1 MAQAD
6 NRRLVTVSTM
16 LATIMQALDTTI
28 ANVAL
33 PHMQGSL
40 SASTDQV
47 TWILTSYIVSAA
59 IMTPVVGFAAARLGR
74 RRLFLWSVAGFTL
87 ASGLCGMAQSLEEMV
102 LFRILQ
108 GVFGASLVPLSQST
122 LLDSYPIEK
131 HGQAMA
137 IWGMGVMIGP
147 ILGPTLGG
155 WLTEWYNWRW
165 VFYINLPFGLMA
177 FAGIWLSVT
186 DNERRPLRF
195 DLLGFALLG
204 IAIGAFQLML
214 DRGQSEKWFDSLEIQ
229 IECLVAVSCLYLFVV
244 HSLTR
249 KDPFISLELFRDANF
264 VTGTVF
270 IFVVGIILLATM
282 ALLPPFLQDWKGYP
296 AITTGL
302 VMAPRGMGSMVA
314 MVIVGR
320 LMRTHIDSRI
330 PVVMGLILTTISL
343 HAMSTFTLQVSQFD
357 LIWTGIL
364 QGMGLGLVFVPAST
378 LTYATLPPRLRTEG
392 TALFSLS
399 RNLGSSIGISIM
411 TAMLARN
418 LWINGQQ
425 LGARLNPEAL
435 AGRLPGLP
443 EVGTVPLQVYHA
455 LQAQAAEI
463 SYMNDFH
470 LLTWINI
477 AAIPLVFLL
486 RNNRRAPSTPSA
498 EETACPGSD
507 QPGSDPG
514 WSDPESRS

>member
-1 MAQAD
+1 MPRID
-6 NRRLVTVSTM
+6 SRRLVTASTM

-47 TWILTSYIVSAA
+47 TWVLTSYIVSAA

-74 RRLFLWSVAGFTL
+74 RRLFLWSVVGFTL
-87 ASGLCGMAQSLEEMV
+87 ASGLCGMAQSLDQMV

-137 IWGMGVMIGP
+137 IWGMGVMVGP

-155 WLTEWYNWRW
+155 WLTEWYDWRW

-177 FAGIWLSVT
+177 FAGIWLSVAET
-186 DNERRPLRF
+186 GQRKIRF
-195 DLLGFALLG
+195 DMLGFALLG
-204 IAIGAFQLML
+204 IAIGALQLML
-214 DRGQSEKWFDSLEIQ
+214 DRGQDQKWFSSFEIQ
-229 IECLVAVSCLYLFVV
+229 IECLVAVLCVYLFIV
-244 HSLTR
+244 HSMTK
-249 KDPFISLELFRDANF
+249 KDPFINLELFKDVNF

-282 ALLPPFLQDWKGYP
+282 ALLPPFLQDWKDYP
-296 AITTGL
+296 AVTTGL
-302 VMAPRGMGSMVA
+302 VLAPRGLGSMIS
-314 MVIVGR
+314 MMIVGR
-320 LMRTHIDSRI
+320 LMRTRIDSRI
-330 PVVMGLILTTISL
+330 PVMAGLILTTLSL
-343 HAMSTFTLQVSQFD
+343 HEMSTFTLQVSQSD
-357 LIWTGIL
+357 LVWTGIL
-364 QGMGLGLVFVPAST
+364 QGLGLGLVFVPAST
-378 LTYATLPPRLRTEG
+378 LTYATLPQHLRTEG

-418 LWINGQQ
+418 MWINGQQ
-425 LGARLNPEAL
+425 LGARLNLGAL
-435 AGRLPGLP
+435 THNPPGLSG
-443 EVGTVPLQVYHA
+443 VTSVPAQVYHT

-470 LLTWINI
+470 LLTWINM

-486 RNNRRAPSTPSA
+486 RNNRRSSPSSRPEDEARA
-498 EETACPGSD
+498 EAVGEP
-507 QPGSDPG
+507 
-514 WSDPESRS
+514 

>member
-1 MAQAD
+1 MLRINDQ
-6 NRRLVTVSTM
+6 RLVTVSTM

-40 SASTDQV
+40 SASTDQISWV
-47 TWILTSYIVSAA
+47 LTSYIVSAA

-87 ASGLCGMAQSLEEMV
+87 ASGLCGMAQSLDQMV

-108 GVFGASLVPLSQST
+108 GVFGASLVPLSQTT
-122 LLDSYPIEK
+122 LLDSYPIER

-137 IWGMGVMIGP
+137 IWGMGVMVGP

-155 WLTEWYNWRW
+155 WLTEWYDWRW

-177 FAGIWLSVT
+177 FAGIWLSVSE
-186 DNERRPLRF
+186 NARRVMRF
-195 DLLGFALLG
+195 DMLGFALLG

-214 DRGQSEKWFDSLEIQ
+214 DRGQDQKWFGSLEIQ
-229 IECLVAVSCLYLFVV
+229 IECLVAVVCFYLFVV
-244 HSLTR
+244 HALSK
-249 KDPFISLELFRDANF
+249 KDPFISLELFRDVNF
-264 VTGTVF
+264 VTGTIF

-282 ALLPPFLQDWKGYP
+282 ALLPPFMQDWMDYP
-296 AITTGL
+296 VVTTGL
-302 VMAPRGMGSMVA
+302 VMAPRGMGSLVSMMV
-314 MVIVGR
+314 VGR
-320 LMRTHIDSRI
+320 LMRSRIDSRI
-330 PVVMGLILTTISL
+330 PIVVGLSLTTLSL
-343 HAMSTFTLQVSQFD
+343 HAMSTFTLDASQFD
-357 LIWTGIL
+357 LIWTGIV

-378 LTYATLPPRLRTEG
+378 LTYATLAPHLRTEG

-399 RNLGSSIGISIM
+399 RNLGSSVGISIM

-418 LWINGQQ
+418 MWINGQQ
-425 LGARLNPEAL
+425 LGARLNPGAL
-435 AGRLPGLP
+435 AGNLQGLPGLP
-443 EVGTVPLQVYHA
+443 EVGSVPLQVYQT
-455 LQAQAAEI
+455 LQSQAAEI

-477 AAIPLVFLL
+477 AAIPLVLLL
-486 RNNRRAPSTPSA
+486 RGGGRAAPDPVQEATA
-498 EETACPGSD
+498 EAVGEP
-507 QPGSDPG
+507 
-514 WSDPESRS
+514 